1 MTAKKAAKN
10 PARDERVSLTARVT
24 QKDYERLVLLRAR
37 TDMTAL
43 DILEAAL
50 REYLDR
56 HHA

>member
-1 MTAKKAAKN
+1 MTAKKATKTATK
-10 PARDERVSLTARVT
+10 DERVSLTARVT
-24 QKDYERLVLLRAR
+24 QRDYERLVLLRAR

-56 HHA
+56 HHV

>member
-1 MTAKKAAKN
+1 MTSKKGTKPAK
-10 PARDERVSLTARVT
+10 DERVSLTARVT

-56 HHA
+56 HSR

>member
-1 MTAKKAAKN
+1 MTAKKSPKSAKN
-10 PARDERVSLTARVT
+10 ERVSLTARVT

>member
-1 MTAKKAAKN
+1 MTPKKSPKSAK
-10 PARDERVSLTARVT
+10 DERVSLTARVT
-24 QKDYERLVLLRAR
+24 QRDYERLVLLRAR

>member
-1 MTAKKAAKN
+1 MTAKKSPKSAK
-10 PARDERVSLTARVT
+10 DDRVSLTARVT

-37 TDMTAL
+37 TDMTAI

-56 HHA
+56 HHS